1 MNMKIWV
8 LILLPVFVAAGCS
21 DSSEPSKSEQLGKEI
36 ADQMRAPIDDARAVT
51 EKLNKRELPP
61 MDE

>member
-1 MNMKIWV
+1 MKK
-8 LILLPVFVAAGCS
+8 LFMLLTAALFVAGCS
-21 DSSEPSKSEQLGKEI
+21 KPAEESKSEKLGTELANKI
-36 ADQMRAPIDDARAVT
+36 RAPIDDARAVT